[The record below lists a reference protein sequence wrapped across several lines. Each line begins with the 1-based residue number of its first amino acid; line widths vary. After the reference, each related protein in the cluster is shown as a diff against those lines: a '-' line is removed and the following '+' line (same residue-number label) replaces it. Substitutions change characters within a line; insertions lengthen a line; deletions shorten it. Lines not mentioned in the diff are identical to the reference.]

1 MEDNLPSS
9 HASTDDGASSSV
21 RSWLAVGAVAIGAF
35 AFVTTEFLPVGLL
48 PRVAADLGVS
58 PGTAGLMVTVP
69 GVIAAISAPGLMLVA
84 GRMDRRRV
92 FLLLTALL
100 LASNLISAFAP
111 DFLFMLVGRALLG
124 AALGGFWTLAT
135 AASGRL
141 VRPKDSAR
149 AMATIL
155 TGVTCA
161 TVIGVPLGTFIA
173 SFASWRASFMATGVL
188 VAVALVAQFFFV
200 PSLPSNAALR
210 LHDLVTLLRRSH
222 PRKSMLMVALV
233 FGAHFSSYTYIT
245 PFLLRNANLNM
256 STITWLLLG
265 FGIIGFVSN
274 FAVSSTVTRNL
285 KISLGVMVSLLMV
298 ALVSLPL
305 LQHSSI
311 GVTAL
316 VLAWGVSFGALPL
329 CFSIWIQRATP
340 DSPEAGSAL
349 FVSIIQVAIALG
361 SLVGGMVVD
370 HVGISADLL
379 LGSALALLGLGVL
392 LSFGRGEQGAT
403 VAAGVAEAVTHSASK
418 VANKVA
424 NKPTGKPVSE
434 PTATTVACPACTD

>member
-1 MEDNLPSS
+1 MLREDNLP
-9 HASTDDGASSSV
+9 ASAVAPGDAPSSSL
-21 RSWLAVGAVAIGAF
+21 RSWLAVVAVAIGAF

-48 PRVAADLGVS
+48 PRIAADLGVS
-58 PGTAGLMVTVP
+58 AGTAGLMVTVP

-84 GRMDRRRV
+84 GRMDRRFV

-111 DFLFMLVGRALLG
+111 NFGLMLVGRALLG

-141 VRPKDSAR
+141 VQPKDSAR

-173 SFASWRASFMATGVL
+173 SLASWRASFMATGGL
-188 VAVALVAQFFFV
+188 VAAALIAQFLFV
-200 PSLPSNAALR
+200 PSLPSSAALR
-210 LHDLVTLLRRSH
+210 LNDLVSVLRRPY
-222 PRKSMLMVALV
+222 PRRSMLMVGLV

-245 PFLLRNANLNM
+245 PFLLRNANLSM
-256 STITWLLLG
+256 ATVTWLLLG
-265 FGIIGFVSN
+265 FGIIGFFSN
-274 FAVSSTVTRNL
+274 FAVSSTVTRSL
-285 KISLGVMVSLLMV
+285 KISLGAMISLLIF
-298 ALVSLPL
+298 ALILLPM

-311 GVTAL
+311 GVVAL

-349 FVSIIQVAIALG
+349 FVSIIQVAIAAG
-361 SLVGGMVVD
+361 SLIGGIVVD
-370 HVGISADLL
+370 QVGISTDFLF
-379 LGSALALLGLGVL
+379 GSGLALLGLAALV
-392 LSFGRGEQGAT
+392 SFGRSGA
-403 VAAGVAEAVTHSASK
+403 
-418 VANKVA
+418 
-424 NKPTGKPVSE
+424 GKLAPK
-434 PTATTVACPACTD
+434 AVACAECSAACGD

>member
-1 MEDNLPSS
+1 
-9 HASTDDGASSSV
+9 V
-21 RSWLAVGAVAIGAF
+21 AVAIGAF

-84 GRMDRRRV
+84 GRMDRRLV

-111 DFLFMLVGRALLG
+111 NFGVMLAGRALLG

-141 VRPKDSAR
+141 VLPKDSAR

-173 SFASWRASFMATGVL
+173 SFASWRASFMATGGL
-188 VAVALVAQFFFV
+188 VASALIAQFLFV

-210 LHDLVTLLRRSH
+210 LHDLVSLLRRPH
-222 PRKSMLMVALV
+222 PRRSMMMVGLV

-245 PFLLRNANLNM
+245 PFLLRNANLTM
-256 STITWLLLG
+256 PTITWLLLG
-265 FGIIGFVSN
+265 FGIIGFFSN
-274 FAVSSTVTRNL
+274 FAVSSTVTRSL
-285 KISLGVMVSLLMV
+285 KISLGAMISLLLF
-298 ALVSLPL
+298 ALVLLPV
-305 LQHSSI
+305 LQHSPP
-311 GVTAL
+311 GVIAL
-316 VLAWGVSFGALPL
+316 VLAWGVAFGALPL

-349 FVSIIQVAIALG
+349 FVSIIQVAIAVG
-361 SLVGGMVVD
+361 SLVGGIVVD
-370 HVGISADLL
+370 HVGIATDFLF
-379 LGSALALLGLGVL
+379 GSGLALLGLAAL
-392 LSFGRGEQGAT
+392 ASFGRSGESKPAP
-403 VAAGVAEAVTHSASK
+403 EAV
-418 VANKVA
+418 
-424 NKPTGKPVSE
+424 
-434 PTATTVACPACTD
+434 ACTECNCRV

>member
-1 MEDNLPSS
+1 MLIEDNLP
-9 HASTDDGASSSV
+9 ASAASLDDGASSSL
-21 RSWLAVGAVAIGAF
+21 RSWLAVVAVAIGAF

-58 PGTAGLMVTVP
+58 SGMAGLMVTVP

-92 FLLLTALL
+92 FLLLTTLL

-111 DFLFMLVGRALLG
+111 NFLCMLLGRALLG

-141 VRPKDSAR
+141 VKPKDSAR

-173 SFASWRASFMATGVL
+173 SFASWRVSFMATGVL
-188 VAVALVAQFFFV
+188 VAVALVAQFLLV
-200 PSLPSNAALR
+200 PALPSTAALR
-210 LHDLVTLLRRSH
+210 LRDLAALLRRPH
-222 PRKSMLMVALV
+222 PRRSLLMVALA

-245 PFLLRNANLNM
+245 PFLLHNADLDM

-265 FGIIGFVSN
+265 FGMIGFISN

-285 KISLGVMVSLLMV
+285 KMSLGAVISLLMF
-298 ALVSLPL
+298 ALVLLPL
-305 LQHSSI
+305 LQHSTI
-311 GVTAL
+311 GVAAL
-316 VLAWGVSFGALPL
+316 VLAWGIAFGALPL
-329 CFSIWIQRATP
+329 CLSIWIQRATP

-361 SLVGGMVVD
+361 SLVGGLVVD
-370 HVGISADLL
+370 HVGISADFL
-379 LGSALALLGLGVL
+379 LGSGLGLLGLAAL
-392 LSFGRGEQGAT
+392 ASFGRGEKA
-403 VAAGVAEAVTHSASK
+403 VVAEAVAS
-418 VANKVA
+418 
-424 NKPTGKPVSE
+424 PV
-434 PTATTVACPACTD
+434 CTD

>member
-1 MEDNLPSS
+1 MLIEDNLP
-9 HASTDDGASSSV
+9 ASTASLDDGASSSL
-21 RSWLAVGAVAIGAF
+21 RSWLAVMAVAIGAF

-48 PRVAADLGVS
+48 PRVAADLGVL

-111 DFLFMLVGRALLG
+111 NFLCMLLGRALLG

-141 VRPKDSAR
+141 VKPKDSAR

-173 SFASWRASFMATGVL
+173 SFASWRVSFMATGVL
-188 VAVALVAQFFFV
+188 VAVALIAQFFFV
-200 PSLPSNAALR
+200 PSLPSTAALR
-210 LHDLVTLLRRSH
+210 LRDLVALLRQPH
-222 PRKSMLMVALV
+222 PRRSMLMVALA

-245 PFLLRNANLNM
+245 PFLLRNANLDM

-265 FGIIGFVSN
+265 FGIIGFFSN

-285 KISLGVMVSLLMV
+285 KVSVGAMVSLLMF
-298 ALVSLPL
+298 ALVLLPL
-305 LQHSSI
+305 LQHSTI
-311 GVTAL
+311 GVVAL
-316 VLAWGVSFGALPL
+316 VLAWGISFGALPL

-361 SLVGGMVVD
+361 SLVGGVVVD
-370 HVGISADLL
+370 HVGISADFLF
-379 LGSALALLGLGVL
+379 GSGLALLGLAAL
-392 LSFGRGEQGAT
+392 ASFGRSEQK
-403 VAAGVAEAVTHSASK
+403 VAAEA
-418 VANKVA
+418 
-424 NKPTGKPVSE
+424 
-434 PTATTVACPACTD
+434 VACPACTE

>member
-1 MEDNLPSS
+1 MLIEETLS
-9 HASTDDGASSSV
+9 ASTASSDDDTSSSL
-21 RSWLAVGAVAIGAF
+21 RAWLAVVAVAIGAF

-69 GVIAAISAPGLMLVA
+69 GIIAAISAPGLMIVA

-111 DFLFMLVGRALLG
+111 GFLVMLVGRALLG

-161 TVIGVPLGTFIA
+161 TVIGVPLGTFIS
-173 SFASWRASFMATGVL
+173 SFASWRASFMATAVL
-188 VAVALVAQFFFV
+188 VAIALVAQFFLV
-200 PSLPSNAALR
+200 PSLPSTAALR
-210 LHDLVTLLRRSH
+210 VRDLVTLLRRPH
-222 PRKSMLMVALV
+222 PRRSMLMVALV
-233 FGAHFSSYTYIT
+233 FGAHFSSYTYVA
-245 PFLLRNANLNM
+245 PFLLRNASFSM
-256 STITWLLLG
+256 PTITWMLLG
-265 FGIIGFVSN
+265 FGIIGFFSN

-285 KISLGVMVSLLMV
+285 KLSVGTMISLLMF
-298 ALVSLPL
+298 ALVLLPL
-305 LQHSSI
+305 LQHSPL
-311 GVTAL
+311 GVLAL
-316 VLAWGVSFGALPL
+316 VLMWGIAFGALPL

-340 DSPEAGSAL
+340 DAPEAGSAL

-361 SLVGGMVVD
+361 SLVGGQVVD
-370 HVGISADLL
+370 HVGISADFLF
-379 LGSALALLGLGVL
+379 GSGLALLGLAAL
-392 LSFGRGEQGAT
+392 ASFGRSEQS
-403 VAAGVAEAVTHSASK
+403 VASA
-418 VANKVA
+418 A
-424 NKPTGKPVSE
+424 
-434 PTATTVACPACTD
+434 VACPACTD

>member
-392 LSFGRGEQGAT
+392 LSFGRGGQGAT
-403 VAAGVAEAVTHSASK
+403 VAAGVAEAVNHSASK
-418 VANKVA
+418 VANNVA